1 MRLSEPFWN
10 YWDLLIALGLIVPA
24 YTAYANLFVLLG
36 NATKIVIAT
45 IGTLVFYGVQGGIA
59 HWKAALAGV
68 ALALTVSLAGAA
80 FGWMRTFSGPTIS
93 ASIMHASYNLIP
105 SLAAIGDHRELSR

>member
-24 YTAYANLFVLLG
+24 YTAYAILFVLLG
-36 NATKIVIAT
+36 NAPKIVIAT

-68 ALALTVSLAGAA
+68 ALAHCVSLAGAA
-80 FGWMRTFSGPTIS
+80 FEWMRSFSESTIS
-93 ASIMHASYNLIP
+93 ASIMHASCNLIP
-105 SLAAIGDHRELSR
+105 SLAAIGSYWELSR